1 MTSSSSQLQLV
12 SLTVFSLLAFAAN
25 SILCRLALATEAFDP
40 YWFSVIRIASA
51 ALLLSLLAL
60 PTMNEVRQWRS
71 ALTSSFFLS
80 LYVFAFS
87 YSYVE
92 LDAGVGAFIL
102 FSSVQIMM
110 TVSSI
115 KNGQQVSGLK
125 WFGMTLVLVGLAM
138 LLLPSELSSSEQ
150 AVVLSIKAVVLMLLA
165 AVGWVGFLL
174 AGLNSPLSQGKPLLA
189 VAIAFRWSLVW
200 AFLVSLV
207 MLLTLSSDSQGTIS
221 QYPISLDSISLGL
234 VYAILSGAVASGIGY
249 AVWYKVLPQLGVYR
263 AGQIQV
269 SVPAITVLIA
279 VLVLNEIIT
288 AGMWLAIGVMTVG
301 LLISVYQKPK

>member
-1 MTSSSSQLQLV
+1 
-12 SLTVFSLLAFAAN
+12 LLAFAAN
-25 SILCRLALATEAFDP
+25 SILCRLALTAEAFDP
-40 YWFSVIRIASA
+40 FWFSVIRIASA

-60 PTMNEVRQWRS
+60 PVLDEIKQWRS

-138 LLLPSELSSSEQ
+138 LLLPSEESVE
-150 AVVLSIKAVVLMLLA
+150 LSIQAVVLMLFA

-174 AGLNSPLSQGKPLLA
+174 TGLSSPLSQGKPLLA
-189 VAIAFRWSLVW
+189 VAIAFRWSIVW
-200 AFLVSLV
+200 ALIVSLV
-207 MLLTLSSDSQGTIS
+207 LLTLGSDSQGS
-221 QYPISLDSISLGL
+221 MPFNMSSLTERPLGL
-234 VYAILSGAVASGIGY
+234 LYAILSGAVASGIGY

-269 SVPAITVLIA
+269 SVPAITVLMA
-279 VLVLNEIIT
+279 VLVLSEVIT
-288 AGMWLAIGVMTVG
+288 AGMWLAIGVMSVG
-301 LLISVYQKPK
+301 LLISVYQKAK